1 MVIYTAVTW
10 SVLLAR
16 YQGPDSIWCLHWGK
30 VQKKIKGKLFW
41 TGRFPVLVPRRVQC
55 HLDPAVWVEGRQ
67 CPTDRGRAMGSL
79 YTCPPYISQ

>member
-16 YQGPDSIWCLHWGK
+16 YQGPDSICK
-30 VQKKIKGKLFW
+30 VKKKIKGKLYW

-55 HLDPAVWVEGRQ
+55 HLDPAVWVEGTQ
-67 CPTDRGRAMGSL
+67 CPTDRGRAMDSL